1 LNGFI
6 EAWILRKG
14 KPGCEFYLWEE
25 DYVEYLRTNHG
36 YRGPVGQHGGR
47 GGAALY
53 RTGLEDE
60 EQGLLNRTR
69 AGGHEAKGGPS
80 TQVGETV
87 KEEELVAN
95 ALKPFVRTVKDMC
108 VC

>member
-1 LNGFI
+1 M
-6 EAWILRKG
+6 
-14 KPGCEFYLWEE
+14 
-25 DYVEYLRTNHG
+25 EYLQTNHG

-47 GGAALY
+47 DGAALN

-69 AGGHEAKGGPS
+69 AGGHEAEGGPS

-95 ALKPFVRTVKDMC
+95 TLKPFVRTVKDMC
-108 VC
+108 VLVKVLIAISVCVLVAMICNLVAFLLK